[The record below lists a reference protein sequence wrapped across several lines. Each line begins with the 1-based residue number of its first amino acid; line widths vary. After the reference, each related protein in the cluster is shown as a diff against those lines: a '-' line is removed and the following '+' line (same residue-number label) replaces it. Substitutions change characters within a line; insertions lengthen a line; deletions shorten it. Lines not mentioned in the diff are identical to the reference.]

1 VPVHR
6 QGVIAHGSFQIVL
19 VEVLCAERIVHLA
32 VRDALDNRGLLFFV
46 DDPGSFG
53 DKLFR
58 VFLEQGES
66 APGYKPRD
74 AVWKPLF
81 YSPFCFKS
89 SARTSRSS
97 GGSSPLAATA
107 YPLLFFMIFSSSFLE
122 KRHSRPALKAGSLPS
137 LIILYTV

>member
-1 VPVHR
+1 MPVHR
-6 QGVIAHGSFQIVL
+6 QGVIAHGSFQVIL
-19 VEVLCAERIVHLA
+19 GEDLCAERIVHFA
-32 VRDALDNRGLLFFV
+32 VGNALDNRGRLFFV
-46 DDPGSFG
+46 DDPGGFD

-66 APGYKPRD
+66 VPGHKSRD
-74 AVWKPLF
+74 AEWKPLF
-81 YSPFCFKS
+81 YSPFCFNS

-97 GGSSPLAATA
+97 GGSSPLVATA